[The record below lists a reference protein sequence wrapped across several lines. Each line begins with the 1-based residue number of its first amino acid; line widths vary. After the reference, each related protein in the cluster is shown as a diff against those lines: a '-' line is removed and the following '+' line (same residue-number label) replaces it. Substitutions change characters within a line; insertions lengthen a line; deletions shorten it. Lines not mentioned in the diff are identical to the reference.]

1 MFEDGTF
8 NRLCLVNGG
17 VGELTI
23 LKEYI
28 TA

>member
-8 NRLCLVNGG
+8 NRLRLVNGG
-17 VGELTI
+17 AGELTA